1 MSSPRERALATAARA
16 RAPEFA
22 ERLALAADAIGDA
35 LAAEMHLVA
44 WDREQL
50 VGLVQARLQAVWAR
64 RPADIG
70 GLPARVL
77 ERADQPLESLEAVW
91 SLLLQGRRVLVQHEQ
106 GACLAALE
114 PLFEL
119 ARGLPAE
126 ALVVEREACTDDSP
140 STSRGLAGMS
150 ASQRALRVSED
161 DPSTWPRLGVA
172 KAVPR
177 VAWVDESADRE
188 LAAYVLART
197 CLRRAGM
204 DPRGV
209 KVAYVAGGV
218 DLLERHLRRLWV
230 GAQFGP
236 ASDPTS
242 FAGPVD
248 RATRDGFVVAHA
260 AWCAREGVTAWCEGG
275 VLDRTGAEGRHL
287 GSYADGYLAPA
298 AFVMGD
304 DAGPRPRIVGPMLV
318 IVRTTAE
325 LARAQIEAAAR
336 DGAQVVQVGGR
347 PIAYAKDVRLFRGAV
362 LVERLPPGLPEPR
375 PV

>member
-1 MSSPRERALATAARA
+1 VSTPVERARATAARA
-16 RAPEFA
+16 RVPEFA
-22 ERLALAADAIGDA
+22 EQLALAADAIGDA

-50 VGLVQARLQAVWAR
+50 VGLVQSRLQSVWAQ
-64 RPADIG
+64 RPVDIG

-77 ERADQPLESLEAVW
+77 ERADQPLEALEAVW
-91 SLLLQGRRVLVQHEQ
+91 SLLLQGRRVLVQHEE

-119 ARGLPAE
+119 ARGLPTD

-140 STSRGLAGMS
+140 SMSRGSAGMS
-150 ASQRALRVSED
+150 ASQRAARVTED
-161 DPSTWPRLGVA
+161 DPSTWPRLGVV

-236 ASDPTS
+236 ASDPVS

-260 AWCAREGVTAWCEGG
+260 AWCARANVKAWCEGG
-275 VLDRTGAEGRHL
+275 VLDRTGD
-287 GSYADGYLAPA
+287 DGHYLAPA

-304 DAGPRPRIVGPMLV
+304 DDARGVARPRIIGPMLV

-325 LARAQIEAAAR
+325 LARAEIEAAAR